1 MVQTRPLFV
10 HFSHF
15 HRQILNKFGFNG
27 RMVDADESTEQWLY
41 PNTNNVFVYICLLD
55 IKQTSPRHVRGS
67 SLPSA

>member
-1 MVQTRPLFV
+1 
-10 HFSHF
+10 
-15 HRQILNKFGFNG
+15 
-27 RMVDADESTEQWLY
+27 MVDADESTEQWLY